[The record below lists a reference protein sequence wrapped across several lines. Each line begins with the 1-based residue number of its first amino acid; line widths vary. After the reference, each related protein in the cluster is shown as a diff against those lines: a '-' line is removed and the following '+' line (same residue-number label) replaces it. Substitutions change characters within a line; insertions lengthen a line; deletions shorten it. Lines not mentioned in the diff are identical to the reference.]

1 MSRWFRVSGHKF
13 RNEFISILSLALGCL
28 IMALGMNLFLIP
40 NKIVAGG
47 LSGIGTVLYHLFH
60 LPVGM
65 TVLAMNLPLFL
76 ASWKMLGSSFGIKTL
91 IATVLLSLFID
102 GTAFLDVL
110 TDDLLLASIVGG
122 GMIGLGLG
130 LIFREDAS
138 TGGTDLGAKIVHK
151 AIPFIS
157 VGQLLLAIDA
167 VVVLMAA
174 FAFDQYE
181 LGLYAG
187 VTIFLTARVI
197 DAVVV
202 GVNYTK
208 AAYIISLKSDVIS
221 KRILMDMDRGVTELK
236 GKGLYT
242 GNDRP
247 VLLCVLR
254 SRDVPHLKQIVSEI
268 DPEAFIF
275 ISDVREAFG
284 EGFSYE
290 SKG

>member
-1 MSRWFRVSGHKF
+1 M
-13 RNEFISILSLALGCL
+13 
-28 IMALGMNLFLIP
+28 
-40 NKIVAGG
+40 
-47 LSGIGTVLYHLFH
+47 
-60 LPVGM
+60 
-65 TVLAMNLPLFL
+65 
-76 ASWKMLGSSFGIKTL
+76 
-91 IATVLLSLFID
+91 
-102 GTAFLDVL
+102 
-110 TDDLLLASIVGG
+110 GG

-151 AIPFIS
+151 VIPFIS

-174 FAFDQYE
+174 FAFGQYE
-181 LGLYAG
+181 LALYAG

-208 AAYIISLKSDVIS
+208 AAYIISLKSDFIS
-221 KRILMDMDRGVTELK
+221 RRILVDMDRGVTELK